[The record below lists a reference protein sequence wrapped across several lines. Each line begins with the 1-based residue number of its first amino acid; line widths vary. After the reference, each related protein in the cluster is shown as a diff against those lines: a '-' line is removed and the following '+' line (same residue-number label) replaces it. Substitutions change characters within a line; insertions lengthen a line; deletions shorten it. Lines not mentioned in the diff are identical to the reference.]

1 MLKINFN
8 FVINFIKMKFKFF
21 SVKDICNQFAIH
33 RNTFYKQ
40 TKKIMPLIKLSTKK
54 QRQNLFNA
62 EQYNF
67 LCELLNNNLK
77 KFK

>member
-1 MLKINFN
+1 
-8 FVINFIKMKFKFF
+8 MKFKLF
-21 SVKDICNQFAIH
+21 SVKDICNQFNIH

-54 QRQNLFNA
+54 QRQNLFTA
-62 EQYNF
+62 EQHTY
-67 LCELLNNNLK
+67 LCDLLNNNLK